1 MRALSCALAI
11 QCDRNRNGAL
21 MPQAALEIVGVHHK
35 LDALPLHLTQ
45 RFSRTSAVAR
55 LTLLVPA
62 ILLVL
67 VPVGFFSFSTGAMAQ
82 LTAQPGDALLAG
94 VGVALFCCL
103 FGLPFS
109 RAIKALVS
117 QRTVTIEAGA
127 VTVEDRGLFGLST
140 WTLPL
145 SAYRGVAH
153 VVRTS
158 LSGARHE
165 LVLVHPSRS
174 RRILLCTSDKLSE
187 TDLDQASRLLSL
199 PLVPANDLYRWP
211 SLAAK
216 PVQMRHHLEAA

>member
-1 MRALSCALAI
+1 
-11 QCDRNRNGAL
+11 
-21 MPQAALEIVGVHHK
+21 MPQAALEIVGIHQR
-35 LDALPLHLTQ
+35 LEALPLHLTQ
-45 RFSRTSAVAR
+45 RFSRASAVAR

-67 VPVGFFSFSTGAMAQ
+67 VPVSFFSLSTDAMAQ
-82 LTAQPGDALLAG
+82 LTARPGDALLAG
-94 VGVALFCCL
+94 LGVALFCCL
-103 FGLPFS
+103 FGVPFS

-117 QRTVTIEAGA
+117 RRTVRIEAGA

-165 LVLVHPSRS
+165 LVLVHTSRN
-174 RRILLCTSDKLSE
+174 RRVLLCASDKLSE

-211 SLAAK
+211 SLAGK
-216 PVQMRHHLEAA
+216 PAQMARNLKAA

>member
-1 MRALSCALAI
+1 
-11 QCDRNRNGAL
+11 
-21 MPQAALEIVGVHHK
+21 MPQAALEIVGVHQK
-35 LDALPLHLTQ
+35 FDALPLHLTQ
-45 RFSRTSAVAR
+45 RFSRTSVVAR

-67 VPVGFFSFSTGAMAQ
+67 VPVGFFSLSANAMEQ
-82 LTAQPGDALLAG
+82 LTAHPADALLAG
-94 VGVALFCCL
+94 FGVALFVSL

-117 QRTVTIEAGA
+117 KRTVRIEAGV
-127 VTVEDRGLFGLST
+127 VTVEDRGLLGLST

-145 SAYRGVAH
+145 TAYHGVAH

-174 RRILLCTSDKLSE
+174 RRVLLCASDKLSE
-187 TDLDQASRLLSL
+187 TDLDQASQLLSL
-199 PLVPANDLYRWP
+199 PRVPANDLYRWP
-211 SLAAK
+211 SRPRKAMPIPADLRAA
-216 PVQMRHHLEAA
+216 

>member
-1 MRALSCALAI
+1 
-11 QCDRNRNGAL
+11 
-21 MPQAALEIVGVHHK
+21 MPQAALEIVGVHHS
-35 LDALPLHLTQ
+35 LDALPLHLKQ
-45 RFSRTSAVAR
+45 RFSRASVVAR

-67 VPVGFFSFSTGAMAQ
+67 VPVSFFSLSDDGLTQ
-82 LTAQPGDALLAG
+82 LTARPGDALLAG
-94 VGVALFCCL
+94 VGVVMFSLL

-117 QRTVTIEAGA
+117 RRTVRIEAGV
-127 VTVEDRGLFGLST
+127 VTVEDHGLFGLST

-145 SAYRGVAH
+145 SAYLGVAH

-174 RRILLCTSDKLSE
+174 RRVLLRASDKLSE
-187 TDLDQASRLLSL
+187 TDLDQASRLLNL
-199 PLVPANDLYRWP
+199 PRVPANDLYRWP
-211 SLAAK
+211 SLPGKPAPMAVNLRAA
-216 PVQMRHHLEAA
+216 